1 MLFTHV
7 PQEESNLNI
16 FDVSK
21 PTEGASFPVKH
32 QRSLIITYL
41 FMVFMHRKFQNFM
54 HRESFIS
61 CKTPVFTN
69 NYIEYDI

>member
-21 PTEGASFPVKH
+21 PTEAASFPVKH

-41 FMVFMHRKFQNFM
+41 FMVFMHRKFPCND
-54 HRESFIS
+54 H
-61 CKTPVFTN
+61 
-69 NYIEYDI
+69 